1 MKDLSSEIGYYSY
14 TKRYPQ
20 LEQMRKILLTI
31 LISLSSFNAFSQ
43 DGITTELKAKYQTE
57 KYDKIISE
65 HSDKVSEYPAKAIY
79 YIGMAYYMK
88 ADDNNCIK
96 YMDLSIAKD
105 KTDPD
110 TYFIKGMTFNY
121 IGQFE
126 KAIKSFEKAIE
137 INSNSSDYYSGLG
150 DSYFSLKNH
159 KKALE
164 NYKSATEKENAI
176 DRPFIMIPQA
186 YTELNEPENA
196 LKSFYNAK
204 EKVSKETNSYIT
216 ILYNIGLSEL
226 LNKNYNKAEL
236 ALKELIKLAP
246 TDYHSYSK
254 IIQIYYGKKEY
265 QKAEPYKQKL
275 YEAYKQGILKD
286 NLKEMFCF
294 DQFNWNDKLI
304 QVFERFAVKEGE
316 LYYKHIF
323 YVVNNKGEIEYRIQT
338 ENSPISLELGG
349 PKYAVGM
356 DKDGTHST
364 FVFIEENFKYDDLK
378 SIVIKIL
385 NEELNPSAS
394 STKGTKKKKNK

>member
-1 MKDLSSEIGYYSY
+1 
-14 TKRYPQ
+14 
-20 LEQMRKILLTI
+20 MRKILFTI
-31 LISLSSFNAFSQ
+31 LIGLLSFNAFSQ
-43 DGITTELKAKYQTE
+43 DEITTELKVKYESE
-57 KYDKIISE
+57 KYDQIIAE
-65 HSDKVSEYPAKAIY
+65 HSDKIGEYPAKAIY

-88 ADDNNCIK
+88 EDDNNCIK
-96 YMDLSIAKD
+96 YMDLSIAKYN
-105 KTDPD
+105 TDPD

-121 IGQFE
+121 LGQFE

-150 DSYFSLKNH
+150 DSYFTLKNYS
-159 KKALE
+159 KALE
-164 NYKSATEKENAI
+164 AYKTATEKENAI

-196 LKSFYNAK
+196 LKSFYIAK
-204 EKVSKETNSYIT
+204 DKISKETNLYIT
-216 ILYNIGLSEL
+216 VLYNIGLSEL
-226 LNKNYNKAEL
+226 LNKNYDKADL
-236 ALKELIKLAP
+236 ALKELIELDP

-254 IIQIYYGKKEY
+254 IIQVYYGKKEY
-265 QKAEPYKQKL
+265 DKAEPYKQKL
-275 YEAYKQGILKD
+275 YEAYNKGVLKGNLKD
-286 NLKEMFCF
+286 MYCF

-323 YVVNNKGEIEYRIQT
+323 YVVNNKGEIEFRIQT
-338 ENSPISLELGG
+338 ENSPISVELGS

-385 NEELNPSAS
+385 NEEINPSAS
-394 STKGTKKKKNK
+394 STKGTAKKEKKNK